1 MRTKNKE
8 IKLND
13 ILGFSEEEL
22 YSVKIKLNVYDGCSS
37 PLEEYKSDPDVVDNN
52 WFLFKPGSGKNY
64 FYEGEI
70 GINCIPLGDDAWLIT
85 SIKRIDKCLDVK
97 NQIGYEASEIA
108 KYKKYFGRIV
118 VYFHKN
124 MRGTVV
130 KFANY
135 CNDFDVLKI
144 LPTIYD
150 DDEFPGYE
158 SVRLSYNELSQIIIR
173 KKNSWVGALKNQKA
187 VYLITDTKTGKLYV
201 GSATS
206 RSGMLLQRWKSYI
219 DNGTGGN
226 KALER
231 LKSKKGFDYIK
242 KYFQYSILENYNAR
256 MEDDEILK
264 RENWWKEVLKSRDFG
279 YNEN

>member
-1 MRTKNKE
+1 MKE

-13 ILGFSEEEL
+13 ILNFTEEEL
-22 YSVKIKLNVYDGCSS
+22 NSVKIKLNVYDGWSS
-37 PLEEYKSDPDVVDNN
+37 PLEEYKNNPEVVDND
-52 WFLFKPGSGKNY
+52 WFLFKSKDGKYY

-85 SIKRIDKCLDVK
+85 SIKKIDKRLDVK
-97 NQIGYEASEIA
+97 SGIANEASEIT

-118 VYFHKN
+118 IHFHKN
-124 MRGTVV
+124 MRGTVL

-135 CNDFDVLKI
+135 CNDFNVLQI
-144 LPTIYD
+144 LPTIFD

-158 SVRLSYNELSQIIIR
+158 NVRLTYQALSQILSR
-173 KKNSWVGALKNQKA
+173 KKASWIGALQNQKA

-206 RSGMLLQRWKSYI
+206 QYGMLLQRWKSYI

-226 KALER
+226 KALEE
-231 LKSKKGFDYIK
+231 LKAKKGFDYIK

-256 MEDDEILK
+256 MDDYYILE
-264 RENWWKEVLKSRDFG
+264 RESWWKETLKSREFG

>member
-1 MRTKNKE
+1 MKNKE

-13 ILGFSEEEL
+13 ILEFSKEEL
-22 YSVKIKLNVYDGCSS
+22 ESVKIKLNVYDGSSS
-37 PLEEYKSDPDVVDNN
+37 PLEEYKNDPDVVDND

-64 FYEGEI
+64 FYEGEV

-85 SIKRIDKCLDVK
+85 SIKRIDKCLNVK
-97 NQIGYEASEIA
+97 NRIGYEASEII

-118 VYFHKN
+118 VHFHKN
-124 MRGTVV
+124 MRGTVI

-135 CNDFDVLKI
+135 YNDFDVLQI

-158 SVRLSYNELSQIIIR
+158 NVRLSYNELSLIITR
-173 KKNSWVGALKNQKA
+173 KKNSWIGALKNQKA
-187 VYLITDTKTGKLYV
+187 VYLITDRKTGKLYV

-226 KALER
+226 KAFED

-279 YNEN
+279 YNKN